1 MVTSTMDSVDEEIPN
16 FKELSSKTEPVYL
29 SPDGKENEFSQSETR
44 QGYSELPV
52 CHLSQQLNV

>member
-1 MVTSTMDSVDEEIPN
+1 MDSVDEEIPN
-16 FKELSSKTEPVYL
+16 FKELSSKTEPVNL
-29 SPDGKENEFSQSETR
+29 CPDDKENEFSQLETR